1 MSPPPS
7 DARLGAVLLVSPSL
21 QGHRLI
27 YCRVL
32 AAVFAAT
39 GARVTVAGDT
49 SASVVAAHPLLA
61 DLRARPGVDVVD
73 TGPARTFSAAA
84 LPGLVREAGAGVL
97 FCADADGLIGDPG
110 LGAARQAAGVAVRTV
125 GLYVRSTNFIHA
137 PRPPLRRRLRDRAS
151 GRKDAAREFHEREP
165 FADGSVDAALV
176 LDERFAAVHRETHRW
191 MPDIFR
197 EPAAGAA
204 ADAEET
210 ARWRERLDV
219 FLARSPRRP
228 LVVYVGTNQERR
240 GYDVL
245 LRLAVDE
252 EAAFVHCGRLEE
264 HDGRDPGEVERL
276 RAVLRERGALLETG
290 GAYEH
295 AATADAFLRAARCVV
310 LPYRRHDGSSGVML
324 QALAVGRPVLVPDHG
339 LMAFRAGRFGVGT
352 TFPDG
357 DYPALRA
364 AFRAAAARDPAAC
377 AARLTAFIRCF
388 SPAQLEA
395 AVLAAVNGTGPGAEL
410 PQQVIPAGGGEA
422 RC

>member
-1 MSPPPS
+1 
-7 DARLGAVLLVSPSL
+7 VLLVSPSL

-32 AAVFAAT
+32 AAVFAGT

-49 SASVVAAHPLLA
+49 GAPGVAAHPLLA

-73 TGPARTFSAAA
+73 TGPARMFSAAA
-84 LPGLVREAGAGVL
+84 LPGLVREAGADVL

-110 LGAARQAAGVAVRTV
+110 LSAARRAAGAAVRTV
-125 GLYVRSTNFIHA
+125 GLYVRSTDFIHA
-137 PRPPLRRRLRDRAS
+137 PRQPLRRRLRDRAA
-151 GRKDAAREFHEREP
+151 GRKDAGREFHERAP
-165 FADGSVDAALV
+165 FAYGLVDAALV
-176 LDERFAAVHRETHRW
+176 LDERFAAAHADTHRW

-204 ADAEET
+204 PEAEET
-210 ARWRERLDV
+210 ASWRERLDA
-219 FLARSPRRP
+219 FLASAPRRP
-228 LVVYVGTNQERR
+228 VVVYVGTNQERR
-240 GYDVL
+240 GYDIL

-252 EAAFVHCGRLEE
+252 EASFVHCGRLEE
-264 HDGRDPGEVERL
+264 HDGRDPAAVERL
-276 RAVLRERGALLETG
+276 RAVLRERGALLETE

-324 QALAVGRPVLVPDHG
+324 QALAAGRPVLVPDHG
-339 LMAFRAGRFGVGT
+339 LMAFRATRFGVGT
-352 TFPDG
+352 TFRDG

-364 AFRAAAARDPAAC
+364 GFRAAAARDPEAG
-377 AARLTAFIRCF
+377 AARLSAFVRCF
-388 SPAQLEA
+388 SPEQLEA
-395 AVLAAVNGTGPGAEL
+395 AVLAAVNGAGPGAEL
-410 PQQVIPAGGGEA
+410 PQQVLPAERDEA